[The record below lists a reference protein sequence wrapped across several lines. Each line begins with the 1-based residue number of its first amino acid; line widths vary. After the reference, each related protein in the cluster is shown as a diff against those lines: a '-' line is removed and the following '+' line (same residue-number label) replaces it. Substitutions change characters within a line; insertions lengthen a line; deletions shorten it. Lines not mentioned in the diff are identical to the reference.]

1 MLHIHKELRYKSILC
16 LSVILFYISM
26 VISAFIYP
34 KQNNTMLLIGCAIAI
49 LLAAFWSIIN
59 YIDLLRINP
68 LYKEYTT
75 IDDFIKSLPSE
86 KEDKIEIKQMM
97 TDYVADQILQGE
109 DKLVATKTII
119 QQFKTS
125 ELKNNQQVFY
135 FHSHRYLLK
144 LGTLLIICST
154 LAYIL
159 NDYLLNTAT
168 PILTGMVVT
177 FFSYGLGL
185 YLAYLMYQIL
195 NKILIKATLN

>member
-119 QQFKTS
+119 Q
-125 ELKNNQQVFY
+125 
-135 FHSHRYLLK
+135 
-144 LGTLLIICST
+144 
-154 LAYIL
+154 
-159 NDYLLNTAT
+159 
-168 PILTGMVVT
+168 
-177 FFSYGLGL
+177 
-185 YLAYLMYQIL
+185 
-195 NKILIKATLN
+195 